1 MIKINLLESKS
12 DQPIATSTVVN
23 KKVSNPMS
31 RLLLM
36 AVAAGGLF
44 LIVATLDIVNSIW
57 AKAEAE
63 KNLANEKEIAVQ
75 LEGVIKEQAEL
86 EKQIKNI
93 DIRIEAIKKLRG
105 SQAGPSA
112 VLEAVRERFQQFPG
126 LYLESIDQKGEQ
138 LVIKGDSPDENVVTQ
153 FGRSLEFSS
162 GLFTALNIET
172 QRKEITAAQVSSGD
186 GGAGELPKVET
197 INFTIRCSY
206 SPSKAT
212 TPGTSVANATT
223 PGATL
228 ANPATPA
235 APANQPVKPAAPT
248 QVAAKTN

>member
-12 DQPIATSTVVN
+12 DQPVATSTVVN

-44 LIVATLDIVNSIW
+44 LLVSTIDVVSAIRS
-57 AKAEAE
+57 KAEAE
-63 KNLANEKEIAVQ
+63 SQLANEKEIAVQ
-75 LEGVIKEQAEL
+75 LESVIKEQAEL

-93 DIRIEAIKKLRG
+93 DIRIDAIKKLRG

-138 LVIKGDSPDENVVTQ
+138 LIIKGDSPDENVVTQ

-172 QRKEITAAQVSSGD
+172 QRKEITAQQVSSGD
-186 GGAGELPKVET
+186 GGSADVPKVET

-206 SPSKAT
+206 SPSKAG
-212 TPGTSVANATT
+212 TPGTSVANATP
-223 PGATL
+223 PGATP
-228 ANPATPA
+228 ATPATPA
-235 APANQPVKPAAPT
+235 AANQPAKTAAPT
-248 QVAAKTN
+248 QAAAKTN